1 MTQNMWISGWEIQ
14 KGSLNRTPMDVV
26 TSPSWACQ
34 VRAILLYVYYV
45 IICHYM
51 FFAYLPRTPSTGT
64 PPSLAFHQA
73 SFLPGIGRG
82 KRGRF
87 QRMYSCIPHPIRG
100 TKDEETMNVLRWTKD
115 QKI

>member
-1 MTQNMWISGWEIQ
+1 MWISGWEIQ

-51 FFAYLPRTPSTGT
+51 LFLLIFLERLPQVHHHHSRFTKHPF
-64 PPSLAFHQA
+64 SLASA
-73 SFLPGIGRG
+73 VENG
-82 KRGRF
+82 
-87 QRMYSCIPHPIRG
+87 IPHPIQG
-100 TKDEETMNVLRWTKD
+100 TKDEETMNVLRWIEGSKNLKYSRVTFKTY
-115 QKI
+115 Q